1 MHLFII
7 IIISVLFS
15 EPLTT
20 EELKS
25 LEDYK
30 NSAYKSAEH
39 FKIFDSIINRE
50 IDIENPEIC
59 ILLYEASLFNDDLTL
74 ANKYINMAIS
84 NDKANQDYRDLSFKL
99 EEYRD
104 LLNRA
109 KKTYEKD
116 LLDESIRDYSSI
128 INTYPKRALPH
139 YEQGVVYRS
148 MKDYKNA
155 ISNFKNAKNLNPNK
169 DLYGKAIISIAQRI
183 AQEADQDAKRQ
194 DYNSA
199 IPKYLEAIEYHPE
212 FTQALFN
219 LAKSFYFLTDYENS
233 KKYLLMNIEVDKN
246 QDQSLKML
254 GDIYRKERN
263 IEDAITYYKKAI
275 SVNSNYYKAYYSLAT
290 LYINTNPDDSKAYL
304 KNVISIKPDY
314 SKAYETLG
322 ILNMQLGE
330 NDEALENLLLV
341 SEFDSRNYK
350 SNYLLAD
357 IYNQK
362 ALPLSSKEFF
372 NLAKQYAK
380 KAIEIKKNCA
390 PAFFHLGIAE
400 KGLGNRPA
408 AKDAFEKAKTNKDWR
423 ASAAYELELL
433 EKK

>member
-1 MHLFII
+1 MYLFII

-15 EPLTT
+15 ESLTL

-25 LEDYK
+25 LQNYK
-30 NSAYKSAEH
+30 NSSYGSSEH
-39 FKIFDSIINRE
+39 FKVFDLIIKKE
-50 IDIENPEIC
+50 VDIEDPVIS
-59 ILLYEASLFNDDLTL
+59 ILLYEACLFNDELTL

-84 NDKANQDYRDLSFKL
+84 NDKTNQSYRDLSFNL
-99 EEYRD
+99 EQYRD
-104 LLNRA
+104 FLNRA

-116 LLDESIRDYSSI
+116 LVDEAIRDYLNI
-128 INTYPKRALPH
+128 INTYPNRALPY
-139 YEQGVVYRS
+139 YEQGIVYRS

-155 ISNFKNAKNLNPNK
+155 ISSFKRAKNLNPNK

-199 IPKYLEAIEYHPE
+199 IPKYLEAIEYYPE

-233 KKYLLMNIEVDKN
+233 KKYLLINIKANEN

-263 IEDAITYYKKAI
+263 TDEAILYYKKAI
-275 SVNSNYYKAYYSLAT
+275 SVNSDYYKAYYSLAT
-290 LYINTNPDDSKAYL
+290 LYMNTNPNESKSYL
-304 KNVISIKPDY
+304 KKVISIKPDY

-322 ILNMQLGE
+322 ILNIQLGE
-330 NDEALENLLLV
+330 NTEALENLLLV
-341 SEFDSRNYK
+341 SELDSKSYK
-350 SNYLLAD
+350 CNYLIAD
-357 IYNQK
+357 IYNQE
-362 ALPLSSKEFF
+362 AAPLKSKELF
-372 NLAKQYAK
+372 NFAKQYAK
-380 KAIEIKKNCA
+380 KAIEIKRNCA

-400 KGLGNRPA
+400 KGLGNKPA
-408 AKDAFEKAKTNKDWR
+408 ARDAFEKAKTNKDWR

-433 EKK
+433 KK

>member
-7 IIISVLFS
+7 TIISFLFS
-15 EPLTT
+15 ESLTT

-25 LEDYK
+25 LQDYK
-30 NSAYKSAEH
+30 NSNYKSAEH
-39 FKIFDSIINRE
+39 FKTFDSIINRE
-50 IDIENPEIC
+50 IDIADPTAC
-59 ILLYEASLFNDDLTL
+59 ILLYEGSLFNDDLAL

-84 NDKANQDYRDLSFKL
+84 NDKANQDYRDISFEL

-104 LLNRA
+104 LLSRA

-116 LLDESIRDYSSI
+116 LFNEAIRDYSSI
-128 INTYPKRALPH
+128 IATYPGRALPY

-169 DLYGKAIISIAQRI
+169 DLYEKAIISIAQRI

-199 IPKYLEAIEYHPE
+199 IPKYLEAIEYYPK

-233 KKYLLMNIEVDKN
+233 KQYLLMNIKVDEN

-263 IEDAITYYKKAI
+263 TEEAIAYYKKAI
-275 SVNSNYYKAYYSLAT
+275 TVNSNYYKAYYSLAT
-290 LYINTNPDDSKAYL
+290 LYMNTNPDESKTYL

-314 SKAYETLG
+314 PKAYETLG

-341 SEFDSRNYK
+341 SELDSRSYK

-362 ALPLSSKEFF
+362 ALPLGSKEFF

-380 KAIEIKKNCA
+380 RAIEIKKNCA
-390 PAFFHLGIAE
+390 PAFFHLGVAE